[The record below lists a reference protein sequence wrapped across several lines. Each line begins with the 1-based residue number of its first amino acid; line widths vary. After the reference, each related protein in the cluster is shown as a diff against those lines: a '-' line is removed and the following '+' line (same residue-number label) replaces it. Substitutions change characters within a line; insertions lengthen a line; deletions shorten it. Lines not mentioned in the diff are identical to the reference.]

1 MPTRE
6 DYARLGLAD
15 PTTGQPIDPL
25 AGAGAAPEGFTPG
38 TVDNW
43 NEASEERALAAEG
56 QLQGS
61 GGPAG
66 PWDTEANP
74 HKKRADELEARLRE
88 NNPQYSPD
96 QLLAA
101 AQEQHRVWAAE
112 AWDMAVRGGMDPKL
126 AQAVIEAKKG
136 ELDKTAELEVH
147 RAAAL
152 PLVRRGAADDIAAQF
167 SDKKLGVV
175 VNADELS
182 GERSLDGMRARAKAL
197 AESRTRSAQDNRYEA
212 RQRGAVDRAESGPVA
227 SGRSRVPENITPVR
241 RIAYGVERGH
251 L

>member
-15 PTTGQPIDPL
+15 PASGQPIDPL
-25 AGAGAAPEGFTPG
+25 AGAGQEPEGFTPG
-38 TVDNW
+38 TVENW
-43 NEASEERALAAEG
+43 NEASEERALAAESRLRG
-56 QLQGS
+56 ES
-61 GGPAG
+61 PAG
-66 PWDTEANP
+66 PWDTDANP

-88 NNPQYSPD
+88 NNPQHSPD

-101 AQEQHRVWAAE
+101 AQEQNRVWAAE
-112 AWDMAVRGGMDPKL
+112 AWDMAVSRGMDPKL
-126 AQAVIEAKKG
+126 AQAIIEAKKG

-182 GERSLDGMRARAKAL
+182 GEKSLDGMRARAKAL
-197 AESRTRSAQDNRYEA
+197 AESRTRSAQDTRYET
-212 RQRGAVDRAESGPVA
+212 RQRGAVDRVESGPVA
-227 SGRSRVPENITPVR
+227 NGRSRVPENISPER
-241 RIAYGVERGH
+241 RISYGIERGH